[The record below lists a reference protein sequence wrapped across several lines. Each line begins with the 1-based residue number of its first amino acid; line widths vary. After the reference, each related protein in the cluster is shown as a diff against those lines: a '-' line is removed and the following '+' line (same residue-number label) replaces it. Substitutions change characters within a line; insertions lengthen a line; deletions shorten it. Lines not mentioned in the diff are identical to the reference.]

1 LSEEKQANL
10 LSRNSSLFFQLFLA
24 FYFGAKTGIEQI
36 NLLKNFSEPI
46 TNLHHQQQQHLH
58 HHQQQQLQPCFIS
71 FHHFVRLIKMFKPSA
86 DLNFYQRL
94 ILRLLN
100 IQLPSMKTIA
110 LLSYFVVFDDHF
122 ESLRDVQHLFE
133 RLIDRTDLRF
143 GIKDFSITLLQ
154 MAAFFAH
161 NVSTEKSEIYA
172 DSSCLSFIH
181 SPELEYSEEEETWLV
196 GQFRL
201 IEQAFRSLS
210 IGEKMIREFMLFSV
224 GVPLPKDHMPSFL
237 SIYFERILR
246 IYQIHSDFVE
256 LPSHLQVEH
265 IRNNSKLGLAMM
277 ILKCESSKTFA
288 DQLRDGFGELDDT
301 RWNELYLPLLGDKRN
316 LPKLTMQQA
325 SDDGSVPLRNVE
337 LKNYHKLVND
347 LHFLVDEPWLF
358 KICLLLTL
366 TLPNGSGG
374 ISLLHR
380 KYVNIL
386 RRRLQ
391 WIRRSRR
398 ESESS
403 SSVEALSPEFEMT
416 KIMSGL
422 RMLDRVSEIAFQIMS
437 SNS

>member
-1 LSEEKQANL
+1 
-10 LSRNSSLFFQLFLA
+10 
-24 FYFGAKTGIEQI
+24 
-36 NLLKNFSEPI
+36 
-46 TNLHHQQQQHLH
+46 
-58 HHQQQQLQPCFIS
+58 
-71 FHHFVRLIKMFKPSA
+71 
-86 DLNFYQRL
+86 
-94 ILRLLN
+94 
-100 IQLPSMKTIA
+100 
-110 LLSYFVVFDDHF
+110 
-122 ESLRDVQHLFE
+122 
-133 RLIDRTDLRF
+133 
-143 GIKDFSITLLQ
+143 
-154 MAAFFAH
+154 
-161 NVSTEKSEIYA
+161 
-172 DSSCLSFIH
+172 
-181 SPELEYSEEEETWLV
+181 
-196 GQFRL
+196 
-201 IEQAFRSLS
+201 
-210 IGEKMIREFMLFSV
+210 
-224 GVPLPKDHMPSFL
+224 
-237 SIYFERILR
+237 
-246 IYQIHSDFVE
+246 
-256 LPSHLQVEH
+256 
-265 IRNNSKLGLAMM
+265 LAMM

-403 SSVEALSPEFEMT
+403 SSVEALNPEFEMT